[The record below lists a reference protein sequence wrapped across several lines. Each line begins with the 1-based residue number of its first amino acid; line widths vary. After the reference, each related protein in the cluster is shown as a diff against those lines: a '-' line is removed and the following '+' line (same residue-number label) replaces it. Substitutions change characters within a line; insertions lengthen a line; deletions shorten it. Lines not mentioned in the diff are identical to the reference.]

1 MVKWYN
7 HWLIDWLIDN
17 KAFTLDCRLN
27 WKPFISWTR
36 IRCHRLPY
44 HRYLYS
50 VSVLRNVIY
59 RAMLCRAQCCHGK
72 LIICLSVTLRYC
84 CHIVWVSSKINYT
97 YNESSVFTLG
107 SSKGSIPKFQKLQSL
122 KLYFSQLVL
131 SLGGEHIRISG
142 WTFTQKLQSCV
153 RGEGKVAVLA
163 FDLTGAG

>member
-72 LIICLSVTLRYC
+72 LSVNLSVCLSVMLRYC
-84 CHIVWVSSKINYT
+84 DHIGWN
-97 YNESSVFTLG
+97 TLELISPLISLG
-107 SSKGSIPKFQKLQSL
+107 LGVHSASRIYSKGNTPEFQPEQYWGIEILPLSWRQL
-122 KLYFSQLVL
+122 NVLFIYRFQLVRGVAL
-131 SLGGEHIRISG
+131 P
-142 WTFTQKLQSCV
+142 V
-153 RGEGKVAVLA
+153 RKCHC
-163 FDLTGAG
+163 FRQ

>member
-1 MVKWYN
+1 VIHTVGPIGKKRELLHSCYINCLQKMLNLHQKTIVSSSSHLHKC
-7 HWLIDWLIDN
+7 HFAITH
-17 KAFTLDCRLN
+17 AF
-27 WKPFISWTR
+27 
-36 IRCHRLPY
+36 
-44 HRYLYS
+44 
-50 VSVLRNVIY
+50 Y
-59 RAMLCRAQCCHGK
+59 RPMLCRAQCCHGK

-142 WTFTQKLQSCV
+142 
-153 RGEGKVAVLA
+153 
-163 FDLTGAG
+163 